1 MTDSN
6 MSELTIC
13 GSLPSAFEVG
23 FALDVEHVI
32 NKYRTKAW
40 TKAKEDLREIMTAM
54 DAVIRKYTQGKFS
67 LVLAENPPIPSN
79 SKVVSVDLRN
89 FSRSEAKFS
98 AEHIDFSVAMAT
110 KPTIATNS
118 TDWVH
123 VGYISHFKVRKDGEY
138 PILFQTIPINSRE
151 ELIAVAVVAFRD
163 PKSKL
168 ISLLSANWV
177 NDEKK

>member
-6 MSELTIC
+6 QSM
-13 GSLPSAFEVG
+13 SAFEVG

-40 TKAKEDLREIMTAM
+40 TKAKEDLQEIINIM

-67 LVLAENPPIPSN
+67 LILEETPSIQSN
-79 SKVVSVDLRN
+79 
-89 FSRSEAKFS
+89 AQFS
-98 AEHIDFSVAMAT
+98 AEHIHFSVAMVT
-110 KPTIATNS
+110 KPTIATHD

-123 VGYISHFKVRKDGEY
+123 VGYISHFKVRHDGEY
-138 PILFQTIPINSRE
+138 PILFQNIPVNSRE
-151 ELIAVAVVAFRD
+151 ELVVVAVLAFRD

-177 NDEKK
+177 DDGRSRR